1 MRILNLIIV
10 FTLSLWA
17 NTYDTFLLETQ
28 VSLLPKIALLEKNI
42 AKNDRLPLVIVIA
55 YDKEDE
61 ANAQKC
67 LEILGK
73 RYNSQIGK
81 RPLLYSTIPFSKLP
95 TLTNA
100 HVIYALKG
108 NLAQMKTVSMVAQS
122 LNALSA
128 LYEVDR
134 LTDDGILLSIIME
147 RQPVILL
154 NPQSLKE
161 SHFAFSETLYGITRL
176 AR

>member
-1 MRILNLIIV
+1 
-10 FTLSLWA
+10 
-17 NTYDTFLLETQ
+17 
-28 VSLLPKIALLEKNI
+28 
-42 AKNDRLPLVIVIA
+42 
-55 YDKEDE
+55 
-61 ANAQKC
+61 
-67 LEILGK
+67 
-73 RYNSQIGK
+73 
-81 RPLLYSTIPFSKLP
+81 
-95 TLTNA
+95 
-100 HVIYALKG
+100 
-108 NLAQMKTVSMVAQS
+108 MKTVSMVAQS

-128 LYEVDR
+128 LYEADR